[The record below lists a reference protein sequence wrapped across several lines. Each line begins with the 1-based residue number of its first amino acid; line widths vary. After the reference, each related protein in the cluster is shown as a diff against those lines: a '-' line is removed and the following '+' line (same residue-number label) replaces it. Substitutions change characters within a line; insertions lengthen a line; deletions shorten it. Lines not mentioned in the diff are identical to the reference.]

1 MYIIHVRVGAIVACL
16 LDYNQKEV
24 EIMKLLLAED
34 EVDMSDAL
42 TDILTFH
49 KYIVD
54 AVYDGEEALDYAR
67 LGNYDG
73 IIMDI
78 MMPKMDGLTVL
89 KTLRAEGCQVPI
101 LMLTAK
107 SEIED
112 RVAGLDLGADDYLA
126 KPFAMDELLARVRA
140 MLRRRE
146 KVMTNE
152 LTCGNVSL
160 NQQTFELKA
169 GSQSVVLPKI
179 EFQVMEVFMLNQ
191 EMYISADTLLEKVW
205 GYESDAEVGTVW
217 VNISNLRKKLEKLGA
232 DIQIQ
237 AKRNIGYRLENK

>member
-1 MYIIHVRVGAIVACL
+1 
-16 LDYNQKEV
+16 
-24 EIMKLLLAED
+24 MKLLLAED

-42 TDILTFH
+42 VDILTFH

-78 MMPKMDGLTVL
+78 MMPKKDGLQVL
-89 KTLRAEGCQVPI
+89 KELRNEGCQIPI
-101 LMLTAK
+101 LLLTAK
-107 SEIED
+107 SEVED

-160 NQQTFELKA
+160 NQQTFELKV
-169 GSQSVVLPKI
+169 GSESMVLPKL
-179 EFQVMEVFMLNQ
+179 EFPVMEVFMLNQ
-191 EMYISADTLLEKVW
+191 DMYVSADTLLEKVW

-217 VNISNLRKKLEKLGA
+217 VNISYLRKKLEKLGA
-232 DIQIQ
+232 DIEIQ
-237 AKRNIGYRLENK
+237 AKRNIGYRLEKK